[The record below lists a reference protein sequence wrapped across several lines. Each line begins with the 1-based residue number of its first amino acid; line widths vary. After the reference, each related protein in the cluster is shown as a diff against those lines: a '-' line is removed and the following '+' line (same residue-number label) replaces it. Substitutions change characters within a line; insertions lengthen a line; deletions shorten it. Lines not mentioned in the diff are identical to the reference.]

1 MGLFSRAKLR
11 SVDFYRKIPRDMSE
25 GTVPGSV
32 ISIGSA
38 LLIALLLVSEIGR
51 YATPTW
57 KTKVVVD
64 RSLDG
69 DMMKINFNVSFPALS
84 CWFPMATSSLPSV

>member
-38 LLIALLLVSEIGR
+38 LLIGERGVFGPKKR
-51 YATPTW
+51 
-57 KTKVVVD
+57 D
-64 RSLDG
+64 
-69 DMMKINFNVSFPALS
+69 
-84 CWFPMATSSLPSV
+84 